1 MNLSEPFIR
10 KPVMTTL
17 CAISAAIFGTAAYF
31 SLPVSE
37 LPDIAYPVIAVTTN
51 FPGASPQIMASNIST
66 PLEIQMM
73 QIEGLHLITSRNQ
86 EGVSSIVLQ
95 FVLDKDMGQ
104 AEAEVE
110 AAIQR
115 ATGNLPVDL
124 PAPPSFQTV
133 NPNTQPIVYI
143 TLATDALTLGDLYDY
158 ANNMVAQRMMMLE
171 GVSMAQVY
179 GSARA
184 VCIQMD
190 ANALASR
197 QLTVLD
203 VANAVQTG
211 NVFTPGGQIYG
222 NFLQYIINPKG
233 QLLRAEDYRDLI
245 IRYQNGAPVR
255 VKDVATPVDG
265 LQKQYLVIDFWT
277 SWMKPRAS
285 SLVVAVTPAPGAN
298 DVTVA
303 RAVRDTLDKL
313 RLSIPASVEAYINYD
328 RSVQIIESINDV
340 KLTLL
345 IAFALVVLVVF
356 LFLGRVRETSIPI
369 VALPLSLLLT
379 FAVMWMLGYSLDN
392 LSLMALT
399 LAVGLLVDDAVV
411 VLENTVRHL
420 EEGKPA
426 TVAALFGAKEISFTV
441 LSMTLSLGA
450 IFIPIVFM
458 PGLIGRMFHE
468 MAVTIVVAIVFSGVV
483 AIVVSPM
490 VCARLLRK
498 SEGENRYQRWFNRY
512 FLAFKEHYKRA
523 LEWMMARKG
532 LALIIWLLSLAGTI
546 WLFVVIPK
554 GFLPVGDSGM
564 IRGVYLTAEGTSPA
578 QMQAYQKQLVEISR
592 AEPGVDQVII
602 ATGLQNN
609 QLTTSMGLFVILLKP
624 ESQRAPIAE
633 ITQRIIEKVR
643 QQVPGVIP
651 LLQPYPT
658 LNIDTGATSN
668 TQGAY
673 AYQLT
678 STDPELLYATA
689 GKLIERLSKTEG
701 FTGVSS
707 DMRMNTPFLEIEILR
722 DQAYS
727 YGVNVQDIENTLAL
741 AFAQGMT
748 GQIQTPLNVYWVIL
762 ELLDRQRAKLD
773 NLNLLWVRNQQGGLV
788 PLSSLVRPHVKT
800 GPESISHI
808 NQITSVTIFYNL
820 KPGFPAG
827 TATDELQ
834 KAAREIV
841 PASVVGAPAG
851 SSAQFIETVKAMIF
865 LLIIAIFV
873 MYIILGILYESYIH
887 PITVLSTL
895 PVASLGGLATL
906 QLFDM
911 PLDLYGFIGLFLL
924 LGLIKKNGIMLVDFA
939 IMRRREGLGVEAAAL
954 EAAIERVRPILMTT
968 FAAIFGA
975 LPMAMGFGA
984 DGSSRQPMGLCI
996 VGGLVVAQIL
1006 TLFCTPV
1013 FYVYMEYFQERHLDK
1028 IAFFKRGEGELQ
1040 EVGAA
1045 PVEGVL
1051 SNNVPAR

>member
-17 CAISAAIFGTAAYF
+17 CAVSAAIFGIAAYL

-37 LPDIAYPVIAVTTN
+37 LPDVAYPVISVTTN
-51 FPGASPQIMASNIST
+51 YPGASPQIMANNVST

-86 EGVSSIVLQ
+86 EGASNLVLQ

-115 ATGNLPVDL
+115 AGGNLPSDL

-143 TLATDALTLGDLYDY
+143 TMATDTLTLGELYDY

-190 ANALASR
+190 ANALSSR
-197 QLTVLD
+197 GLTVLD
-203 VANAVQTG
+203 VANAVTNG
-211 NVFTPGGQIYG
+211 NVFLPGGEIYG
-222 NFLQYIINPKG
+222 HFLQYIIDPKG
-233 QLLRAEDYRDLI
+233 QLVHAEDYKDLI
-245 IRYQNGAPVR
+245 IRYKNGAPVR
-255 VKDVATPVDG
+255 LKDIASPVDG
-265 LQKQYLVIDFWT
+265 LQKQYLTIDFWT
-277 SWMKPRAS
+277 SWMKPRAA

-298 DVTVA
+298 DVIVA
-303 RAVRDTLDKL
+303 RKVRETLASL
-313 RLSIPASVEAYINYD
+313 QASLPASVEAYINYD
-328 RSVQIIESINDV
+328 HSVQIVESISDV

-356 LFLGRVRETSIPI
+356 LFLGRVRETSIPV
-369 VALPLSLLLT
+369 VALPLSLLMT
-379 FAVMWMLGYSLDN
+379 FAVMWLLGYSLDN

-420 EEGKPA
+420 EDGKPPS
-426 TVAALFGAKEISFTV
+426 VAALLGAKEISFTV

-468 MAVTIVVAIVFSGVV
+468 MAVTIVLAIVFSGVV

-498 SEGENRYQRWFNRY
+498 SDGENRYQRWFNGH
-512 FLAFKEHYKRA
+512 FNAFKRRYERSLRWMIEHKA
-523 LEWMMARKG
+523 
-532 LALIIWLLSLAGTI
+532 LALLIWLLSLGGTI

-564 IRGVYLTAEGTSPA
+564 IRGVYLAAEGTSPA
-578 QMQAYQKQLVEISR
+578 QMQAYQKQLMEITK
-592 AEPGVDQVII
+592 AEPGVDQVIVV
-602 ATGLQNN
+602 TGLQNN
-609 QLTTSMGLFVILLKP
+609 QLTTSMGLYIVLLKP

-643 QQVPGVIP
+643 RQVPGVVP

-678 STDPELLYATA
+678 STDAELLYATA
-689 GKLIERLSKTEG
+689 SKLVERLGKTEG

-707 DMRMNTPFLEIEILR
+707 DMRLNTPFLDLEILR

-727 YGVNVQDIENTLAL
+727 YGVDVQDIEKTLGL
-741 AFAQGMT
+741 AFGQGMT

-773 NLNLLWVRNQQGGLV
+773 NLNLLWVRNQQGDLV
-788 PLSSLVRPHVKT
+788 PLGSLVRPRVKT

-827 TATDELQ
+827 TATDELE
-834 KAAREIV
+834 KAAQEII

-851 SSAQFIETVKAMIF
+851 SSAQFIETVKAMIW

-873 MYIILGILYESYIH
+873 MYVILGILYQSYIH

-906 QLFDM
+906 KLFGM

-939 IMRRREGLGVEAAAL
+939 IMRRRDGLGVEAAAL

-975 LPMAMGFGA
+975 LPMALGFGA

-996 VGGLVVAQIL
+996 VGGLIVAQVL

-1028 IAFFKRGEGELQ
+1028 IPFFKRSESELKDA
-1040 EVGAA
+1040 GTA
-1045 PVEGVL
+1045 P
-1051 SNNVPAR
+1051 A